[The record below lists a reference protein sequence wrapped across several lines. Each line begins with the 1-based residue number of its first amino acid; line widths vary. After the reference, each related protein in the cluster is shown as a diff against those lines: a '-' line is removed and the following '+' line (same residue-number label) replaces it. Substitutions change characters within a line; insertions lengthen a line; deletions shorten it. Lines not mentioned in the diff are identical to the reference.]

1 MASYKSFYKAFATP
15 PLSAQSLA
23 AGNWT
28 IYIGSQADSGN
39 VFYARFYCYVL
50 RSGSNVATIF
60 APNSETVASSITSY
74 VGRIHVI
81 AGSSATILAG
91 DKIVIEVW
99 SVGSTWSEGTYARL
113 AFNGVTE
120 VDDESATNTTPA
132 SKVITPQLLHLLL
145 TPTGIATA
153 GAFGT
158 QKITQT
164 LHGTGIATAGAFGT
178 AVLTVDTPWYFSG
191 TQDSTGYTE
200 KSTDPADE
208 ISDISSVLLKLS
220 SQKGSS
226 VAVATASEPI

>member
-1 MASYKSFYKAFATP
+1 MANYTVFYKAFATP
-15 PLSAQSLA
+15 PLSAQSLS

-60 APNSETVASSITSY
+60 APNSETVASSTISY

-99 SVGSTWSEGTYARL
+99 SYGAGTDTTFARL
-113 AFNGVTE
+113 AFNGATE
-120 VDDESATNTTPA
+120 IADESTTNASPA
-132 SKVITPQLLHLLL
+132 SKLITPQLLHLLL

-226 VAVATASEPI
+226 VAVATASEPY